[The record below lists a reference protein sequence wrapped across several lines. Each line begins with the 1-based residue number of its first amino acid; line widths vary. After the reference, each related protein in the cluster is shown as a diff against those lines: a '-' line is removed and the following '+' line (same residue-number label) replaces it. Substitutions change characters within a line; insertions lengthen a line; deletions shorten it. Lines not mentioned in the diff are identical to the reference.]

1 MSFLYSGRRLFGDIK
16 YEGNMKKKSRQQK
29 VWIAVVRLSWVFL
42 FALVEIFFFDS
53 SLLDAT
59 VQSQLPTTVPDF
71 DSLKM
76 TLEISVVLMG
86 VMFEFFRFALLQKQL
101 QRNKRKRKIVL
112 RTIVIKRAVRAY

>member
-1 MSFLYSGRRLFGDIK
+1 
-16 YEGNMKKKSRQQK
+16 MKKKSRQQK